1 VAEVVVVVGRLV
13 VVPAEVGSGGV
24 VVVRGT
30 EVVVVEAVV
39 VGPMV
44 VLVGGTEVVVV
55 VRETEWREC
64 AAWPDA
70 VVVTV
75 ELVVLGGVVEL
86 VVVVPVELVV
96 LGVVELVV
104 VAPVVVVTASVVV
117 VVDATTEPETVI
129 GAEAPDAPEELSV
142 TSSAIVSGSTRVT
155 LTVATPPVKVTLLPA
170 AQAPSGG

>member
-1 VAEVVVVVGRLV
+1 
-13 VVPAEVGSGGV
+13 
-24 VVVRGT
+24 
-30 EVVVVEAVV
+30 
-39 VGPMV
+39 
-44 VLVGGTEVVVV
+44 
-55 VRETEWREC
+55 
-64 AAWPDA
+64 
-70 VVVTV
+70 
-75 ELVVLGGVVEL
+75 VLGGVVEL
-86 VVVVPVELVV
+86 VVVVPVELVVLGVVELVVVVPVDVVV